1 MESDLR
7 PDDAADLYRAMYRAR
22 RFDEVAIALQR
33 QGALGGYGSARGQE
47 AAQIGSVIDLSPSDM
62 VFPSYRQPG
71 VGLLRGATPRE
82 VLFFYARQALC
93 PWDWRG
99 LRFGPYTIPVGSQLA
114 HATGW
119 ALADRARGSDAV
131 TLVFFGDGS
140 ASQGEVHEAMNMA
153 GVTDAPIVF
162 VCENNGWAI
171 SLPFAEQTRAP
182 SIAAR
187 AQGYGIAGEQVD
199 GNDVL
204 AVREVVRRAVVRARA
219 GLGPTLIEAVTYRVG
234 GHTTADDPS
243 LYRASAEPERWAHLD
258 PIDRFAGAGES
269 AGWLEVEVTAGIR
282 SEVDAEMDEV
292 AAALVQELGGSR

>member
-1 MESDLR
+1 
-7 PDDAADLYRAMYRAR
+7 MYRAR
-22 RFDEVAIALQR
+22 RFDEVATALQR

-47 AAQIGSVIDLSPSDM
+47 AAQIGAVFDLRPTDM

-82 VLFFYARQALC
+82 VLHFYARQALC
-93 PWDWRG
+93 PWDWRSI
-99 LRFGPYTIPVGSQLA
+99 RFAPYTIPVGSQLS

-131 TLVFFGDGS
+131 TVVFFGDGS

-153 GVTDAPIVF
+153 GVTAAPVVF

-182 SIAAR
+182 GVFLR

-204 AVREVVRRAVVRARA
+204 AVRAALVRSVARARA
-219 GLGPTLIEAVTYRVG
+219 GMGPTLVEAMTYRMG
-234 GHTTADDPS
+234 GHTMADDPS
-243 LYRASAEPERWAHLD
+243 LYRDASEAERWGSRD
-258 PIDRFAGAGES
+258 PLARFAAAGERE
-269 AGWLEVEVTAGIR
+269 GWLDDASTAAAR
-282 SEVDAEMDEV
+282 SEVDAEMDDV
-292 AAALVQELGGSR
+292 AAALVEELGGAR